1 MKALVKVA
9 RGKGN
14 MELLD
19 IPVPKPGPNDVLLK
33 VWGSGICGTDIHIF
47 RDEYKAYVP
56 PLTVG
61 HEFSAVVAEVGSEV
75 KNIQVGDRVV
85 ADVTTTEGVM
95 GNDVVNG
102 CHAEYICMPDYTIHK
117 LPDNVSLRDAVLME
131 PLVACQ
137 HGVLEKLKVRPGDF
151 VVLIGTGP
159 IGLMM
164 YQVINLLS
172 PGTVVITGRRGV
184 DEARLQVARD
194 LGCKNVWYD
203 DENVVER
210 VLEMTNGVGADIM
223 LECSGS
229 DEGINQLLDM
239 SRIGGQI
246 NSFSVYDNEY
256 VRANLSKLAWKCITV
271 TSSWCWWGYE
281 EEATRASGGAV
292 SWQRALKILA
302 TGKMNL
308 KPFITHELPL
318 EDWQKGFEICEKK
331 EGVKVVLRP
340 DPDMKDE

>member
-1 MKALVKVA
+1 MKALVKTA
-9 RGKGN
+9 RGKGH

-19 IPVPKPGPNDVLLK
+19 IPVPKPGDNDVLLK
-33 VWGSGICGTDIHIF
+33 VWGSGICGTDIHIY
-47 RDEYKAYVP
+47 RDEYRAYVP

-61 HEFSAVVAEVGSEV
+61 HEFSAEVAEIGKNV
-75 KNIQVGDRVV
+75 KNIEVGDRVV
-85 ADVTTTEGVM
+85 CDVTTTEGVM

-102 CHAEYICMPDYTIHK
+102 CHAEYVCMPDYTVHK
-117 LPDNVSLRDAVLME
+117 LPDNVSLKDAVLME

-137 HGVLEKLKVRPGDF
+137 HGVLEKLRIRPGDS
-151 VVLIGTGP
+151 VVIIGPGP

-164 YQVINLLS
+164 LQVVDLLS
-172 PGTVVITGRRGV
+172 PGMTMITGLRGV
-184 DEARLQVARD
+184 DDARLKVARELKAD
-194 LGCKNVWYD
+194 HVLYN
-203 DENVVER
+203 DENVVEK
-210 VLEMTNGVGADIM
+210 VMELTNGKGADIM
-223 LECSGS
+223 IECSGS

-256 VRANLSKLAWKCITV
+256 VKANLSKLAWKCITV

-292 SWQRALKILA
+292 SWQRAIKILG

-308 KPFITHELPL
+308 EPFITHELPL
-318 EDWQKGFEICEKK
+318 ADWKKGFEICEKK
-331 EGVKVVLRP
+331 QGVKVVLRP
-340 DPDMKDE
+340 